1 MCQVGRLRRSVSK
14 QYFIC
19 ALTFFLF
26 ATYNQNGLFCNAI
39 PPVSSS
45 KDASTSIEDILYD
58 SDVIADTQD
67 IIEDKTD
74 LKEDVDSKLS
84 YMDFR
89 SKFNSK
95 SYNPNSNT
103 LLPCNGPIDIGFDFS
118 FKSYSAYC
126 GLSSS
131 LG

>member
-1 MCQVGRLRRSVSK
+1 MYQKHNILRTKNKEVGKSFNTTKKMCQVGRLRRSVSK

-45 KDASTSIEDILYD
+45 EDASTAIEDILYD
-58 SDVIADTQD
+58 SDIITNTQD
-67 IIEDKTD
+67 VIRDSTD

-84 YMDFR
+84 YMDHKGLFCGAR
-89 SKFNSK
+89 MSDLS
-95 SYNPNSNT
+95 T
-103 LLPCNGPIDIGFDFS
+103 LNVT
-118 FKSYSAYC
+118 AR
-126 GLSSS
+126 
-131 LG
+131 